1 MDRDYTSPELA
12 RSALLL
18 IDVQHD
24 FTSQVTGERLDDPKL
39 IGVELLST
47 ADIQRY
53 FEAAV

>member
-1 MDRDYTSPELA
+1 MDLDYTSPELA
-12 RSALLL
+12 RSTLLL
-18 IDVQHD
+18 IEVQHD
-24 FTSQVTGERLDDPKL
+24 FTSQVTGERLDDLKL